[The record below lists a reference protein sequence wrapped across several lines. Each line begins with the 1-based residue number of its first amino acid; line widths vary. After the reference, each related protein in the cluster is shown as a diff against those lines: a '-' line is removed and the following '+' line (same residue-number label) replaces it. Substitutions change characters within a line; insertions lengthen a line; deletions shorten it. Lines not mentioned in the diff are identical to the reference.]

1 MHPNEESMLGTVIVL
16 TTFYLAT
23 ANTWF
28 RRVNKVFGIVG
39 NKIYASLL
47 QCISTTQYALSI
59 VNH

>member
-1 MHPNEESMLGTVIVL
+1 MHPNEESMLGTVIVF

-39 NKIYASLL
+39 NKICIPFAVYFNYAVVR
-47 QCISTTQYALSI
+47 I
-59 VNH
+59 VNL